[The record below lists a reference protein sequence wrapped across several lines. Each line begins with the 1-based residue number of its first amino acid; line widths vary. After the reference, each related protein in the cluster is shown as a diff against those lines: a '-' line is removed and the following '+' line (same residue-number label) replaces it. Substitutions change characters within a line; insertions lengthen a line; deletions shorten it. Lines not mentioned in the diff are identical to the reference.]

1 MERLRRRRTERSPAA
16 RVKFELCEDV
26 AKLSYD
32 HVDQDVGLALLADA
46 VASDDPDFVNGL
58 LGQLLNAAKKNGK
71 VSEADFGFLLSVVK
85 GVKPRDQLES
95 MLAAQMAAIHDA
107 TMTLAR
113 RLNNVEN
120 IAQQDSALNGL
131 TKLARTFATLLDAL
145 KRHRSGGEQKVIVQ
159 HVNVNDGGQAIVASV
174 AAQPEPRPA
183 NAHAAAP
190 ALTHAPQTPMPII
203 GEPAD
208 AVPLEVSKHDDG
220 KVKQEARKVKD
231 NGRKPPP

>member
-1 MERLRRRRTERSPAA
+1 MERLRRRRSARSPTA
-16 RVKFELCEDV
+16 RVKIELCEEV

-32 HVDQDVGLALLADA
+32 HEDQDVGHALLAEA
-46 VASDDPDFVNGL
+46 IASDDSDFVNGL

-71 VSEADFGFLLSVVK
+71 VSEADLGFLLSVIK

-120 IAQQDSALNGL
+120 IAQQESALNGL
-131 TKLARTFATLLDAL
+131 AKLARTFATLLDAL
-145 KRHRSGGEQKVIVQ
+145 KRYRNGGEQKVIVQ

-174 AAQPEPRPA
+174 AAQPDRQPA
-183 NAHAAAP
+183 KAAAP
-190 ALTHAPQTPMPII
+190 ALPHAPQTPMPMLDERQA
-203 GEPAD
+203 EPVLWEGAEEMK
-208 AVPLEVSKHDDG
+208 A
-220 KVKQEARKVKD
+220 
-231 NGRKPPP
+231 NGRK